1 MKVLSRFGATIPRL
15 RPFSKKRPAP
25 RKRRIRKLRL
35 LALLTVLGIVG
46 SVAFSFGLIR
56 AVAAEIDT
64 GKLDPQRQLDNQ
76 ANGYIY
82 DRHGKRILAVLRGS
96 EARTLIRYDQI
107 ADSMRH
113 AIVAIEDRR
122 FWEHDGIDLRG
133 IGRALVADIRSKG
146 VVEGGST
153 ITQQFV
159 KNALDRDQKTI
170 ARKVREA
177 AYAWQLE
184 RDDGGGWSKQKI
196 LQEYLNTI
204 YFGNG
209 AYGVQQAAL
218 AYFQHGAKE
227 LTVAES
233 ALLAGI
239 PADPSR
245 YDPVTNPGAARDRRR
260 VVLDAMLEE
269 SKITEAQ
276 YDEANETDLPD
287 PDDVRLPG
295 TEGPAQHFVNYV
307 KQQLIDRYGQTA
319 VFGGGLKV
327 RSTIDLDLQQTARD
341 AISKWLT
348 DAEGPSAALVAID
361 PRDGAVRAMVGG
373 NNYRKSQF
381 NLAVQGV
388 RQPGSSF
395 KPFVLAT
402 ALRQGISPATR
413 FQSEPQSISLGDRD
427 WVVGNYDDVYYG
439 DVDLEKAT
447 VESDNSVY
455 AQLTQLVGSK
465 KVAETAKRL
474 GIRSKLDGYYA
485 IGLGAE
491 AVTPLELAR
500 AYATLA
506 HGGRRADGAIFGNRP
521 RVVEE
526 VTRNGRKRYNTPRA
540 FNALTATQ
548 AGVVNEI
555 LQKAVRFGTGTRAYL
570 PDRPV
575 AGKTG
580 TTENYG
586 DAWFVG
592 YTPQLAVAVWVGYP
606 TTLKPMLTEFRGE
619 PVTGGSFPSLI
630 WKSFMEKALKD
641 EESEGFPAPTV
652 PYVAPKLVVRRG
664 DRLLLDNGLC
674 RERREVVYFAGTG
687 PSKTASCLQN
697 EVEVPDVRKLTLAEA
712 EARIE
717 ATPLTADLVYKP
729 AKALQRPGIV
739 VDQKPRRGYRSSYG
753 RILLIVTKATQGVIP
768 NLVGRDIDDAR
779 LRLKRLKLEPRI
791 TWVEGASGKVLE
803 QKTRAGLAA
812 APGVKVELVAARSR
826 AASAAAG

>member
-1 MKVLSRFGATIPRL
+1 MRL
-15 RPFSKKRPAP
+15 LRRKAPA
-25 RKRRIRKLRL
+25 RRRRRIRRLRL
-35 LALLTVLGIVG
+35 LALLTVLGLVG
-46 SVAFSFGLIR
+46 TVAFGFGLVR
-56 AVAAEIDT
+56 AVASEIDA
-64 GKLDPQRQLDNQ
+64 GKLDPRRQLDTQ
-76 ANGYIY
+76 SNGYIY
-82 DRHGKRILAVLRGS
+82 DSSGKRILAVLRGS
-96 EARTLIRYDQI
+96 EARTLVEYEDI

-122 FWEHDGIDLRG
+122 FWEHDGIDVRG
-133 IGRALVADIRSKG
+133 IGRALVADIRSQK

-159 KNALDRDQKTI
+159 KNALDREEKTI

-184 RDDGGGWSKQKI
+184 RDGSGWPKKRI

-209 AYGVQQAAL
+209 AYGIQQAAL
-218 AYFQHGAKE
+218 TYFQKGAKDLE
-227 LTVAES
+227 LAES

-245 YDPVTNPGAARDRRR
+245 YDPVTNPDAARERRR
-260 VVLDAMLEE
+260 LVLRAMLEE
-269 SKITEAQ
+269 QKITSTD
-276 YDEANETDLPD
+276 YDAANAADLPE

-307 KQQLIDRYGQTA
+307 KQQLIDRYGETE

-327 RSTIDLDLQQTARD
+327 VTTIDLELQQSARD

-361 PRDGAVRAMVGG
+361 PRDGSVKAMVGG

-388 RQPGSSF
+388 RQPGSAF

-413 FQSEPQSISLGDRD
+413 FTSAPQSINLGDRN
-427 WVVGNYDDVYYG
+427 WVVGNYDDVYHG
-439 DVDLEKAT
+439 NIDLETAT
-447 VESDNSVY
+447 VESDNAVY
-455 AQLTQLVGSK
+455 AQLTQLVGAG

-474 GIRSKLDGYYA
+474 GIRSKLDGFYA

-506 HGGRRADGAIFGNRP
+506 HGGERADGELFGNRP
-521 RVVEE
+521 RVIDQVSRDGG
-526 VTRNGRKRYNTPRA
+526 TRHNTPRA
-540 FNALTATQ
+540 FEALTPTQ
-548 AGVVNEI
+548 AGIVNSI
-555 LQKAVRFGTGTRAYL
+555 LQKAVQHGTGTRAAL
-570 PDRPV
+570 PNRPV

-619 PVTGGSFPSLI
+619 PVTGGSFPALI
-630 WKSFMEKALKD
+630 WKSFMEKALRG
-641 EESEGFPAPTV
+641 EEPLGFPEPGQ
-652 PYVAPKLVVRRG
+652 PYAAPKLVVRRG

-674 RERREVVYFAGTG
+674 RERQEVVYFAGRG
-687 PSKTASCLQN
+687 PDRTANCLEN
-697 EVEVPDVRKLTLAEA
+697 EVEVPDVRKLELDDALVRVESQ
-712 EARIE
+712 
-717 ATPLTADLVYKP
+717 PLTAKLVYRP
-729 AKALQRPGIV
+729 AAPLQRVGVV
-739 VDQKPRRGYRSSYG
+739 VDQFPKRGYRSSYDEI
-753 RILLIVTKATQGVIP
+753 ILVVSKATRGVIP

-779 LRLKRLKLEPRI
+779 LRLRRLKLEPRI
-791 TWVEGASGKVLE
+791 TWADGDPGRVLR
-803 QKTRAGLAA
+803 QPTRAGLAA
-812 APGVKVELVAARSR
+812 APGVKVELVVARPG
-826 AASAAAG
+826 AETAAG

>member
-1 MKVLSRFGATIPRL
+1 MRPR
-15 RPFSKKRPAP
+15 
-25 RKRRIRKLRL
+25 RRIRKLRL
-35 LALLTVLGIVG
+35 LALLTVLFAVG
-46 SVAFSFGLIR
+46 SVSFTFGLIR
-56 AVAAEIDT
+56 AVAIEIDA
-64 GKLDPQRQLDNQ
+64 GKLDPQKQLDKQ
-76 ANGYIY
+76 VNGYIY
-82 DRHGKRILAVLRGS
+82 DKDGKRVLAVLRGS
-96 EARTLIRYDQI
+96 EARTLISYDQI
-107 ADSMRH
+107 ADPMRH

-133 IGRALVADIRSKG
+133 IGRALIADIRHKG

-184 RDDGGGWSKQKI
+184 RDPGGWPKRKI

-209 AYGVQQAAL
+209 AYGIQQAAL
-218 AYFQHGAKE
+218 AYFQHGAKD
-227 LTVAES
+227 LTLAES

-239 PADPSR
+239 PADPNR
-245 YDPVTNPGAARDRRR
+245 YDPVTNPEAAKARRH
-260 VVLDAMLEE
+260 VVLQAMLDE
-269 SKITEAQ
+269 SKITQGQLEQA
-276 YDEANETDLPD
+276 DKTPLPD
-287 PDDVRLPG
+287 PDKVRLPG

-307 KQQLIDRYGQTA
+307 KQQLIEEYGQTQ
-319 VFGGGLKV
+319 VFGGGLRV
-327 RSTIDLDLQQTARD
+327 RSTIDLGLQQYARD

-348 DAEGPSAALVAID
+348 DADGPSAALVAID

-381 NLAVQGV
+381 NLAVHGV
-388 RQPGSSF
+388 RQPGSAF

-402 ALRQGISPATR
+402 ALRQGISPATH
-413 FQSEPQSISLGDRD
+413 FESEPIAIDLGDRY
-427 WVVGNYDDVYYG
+427 WAPANYNDTYLG
-439 DVDLEKAT
+439 SVDLETAT
-447 VESDNSVY
+447 IESDNSVY
-455 AQLTQLVGSK
+455 AQLTQLVGAR

-474 GIRSKLDGYYA
+474 GIRSKLHGVYS
-485 IGLGAE
+485 IGLGTE
-491 AVTPLELAR
+491 SVNPLELAR

-521 RVVEE
+521 RVIEE
-526 VTRNGRKRYNTPRA
+526 VTRDGRKRHNTPRA
-540 FNALTATQ
+540 YNALTATQ
-548 AGVVNEI
+548 AGVVNQI
-555 LQKAVRFGTGTRAYL
+555 LQKAVRYGTGTRAYL

-606 TTLKPMLTEFRGE
+606 TTLKPMLTEFHGE
-619 PVTGGSFPSLI
+619 PVTGGSFPALI

-641 EESEGFPAPTV
+641 EQPVGFPYPNT

-664 DRLLLDNGLC
+664 DRLMLDNGLC
-674 RERREVVYFAGTG
+674 RERQEVVYFAGMG
-687 PSKTASCLQN
+687 PHKTANCLEN
-697 EVEVPDVRKLTLAEA
+697 EVQVPDVRKLTLVEA
-712 EARIE
+712 QARVEAQ
-717 ATPLTADLVYKP
+717 PLTPELVYKP
-729 AKALQRPGIV
+729 AEPLQQPGIV
-739 VDQKPRRGYRSSYG
+739 VDQDPRRGYRSSYD
-753 RILLIVTKATQGVIP
+753 RLILIVSKATHGVIP
-768 NLVGRDIDDAR
+768 NLVGRDIAEAR
-779 LRLKRLKLEPRI
+779 VRLKRLGLQPHI
-791 TWVEGASGKVLE
+791 TWVAGPSGKVIQ
-803 QKTRAGLAA
+803 QKTQPGLAA

-826 AASAAAG
+826 ATAAAG

>member
-1 MKVLSRFGATIPRL
+1 MRR
-15 RPFSKKRPAP
+15 R
-25 RKRRIRKLRL
+25 RRIRKLRL
-35 LALLTVLGIVG
+35 LALLTVLLIVG
-46 SVAFSFGLIR
+46 SVSFSFGLIR
-56 AVAAEIDT
+56 AVAAEIDA
-64 GKLDPQRQLDNQ
+64 GKLDPQKQLDNQ

-82 DRHGKRILAVLRGS
+82 DKDGKRVLAVLRGS
-96 EARTLIRYDQI
+96 EARTLITYDQI
-107 ADSMRH
+107 ADPMRH

-122 FWEHDGIDLRG
+122 FWEHDGVDLRG
-133 IGRALVADIRSKG
+133 IGRALIADIHHKG

-184 RDDGGGWSKQKI
+184 RDPGGWSKKKI

-218 AYFQHGAKE
+218 TYFQHGAKD
-227 LTVAES
+227 LTLAEA

-239 PADPSR
+239 PADPTR
-245 YDPVTNPGAARDRRR
+245 YDPVTNPAAARQRRAT
-260 VVLDAMLEE
+260 VLRAMFEE
-269 SKITEAQ
+269 SMITQEQRDQAK
-276 YDEANETDLPD
+276 ATRLPD
-287 PDDVRLPG
+287 PDNVRLPG

-307 KQQLIDRYGQTA
+307 KQQLIDQYGQTK
-319 VFGGGLKV
+319 VFGGGLRV
-327 RSTIDLDLQQTARD
+327 RTTIDLELQQTARD

-348 DAEGPSAALVAID
+348 QPNGPSAALVAID
-361 PRDGAVRAMVGG
+361 PRDGAVRAMIGG

-413 FQSEPQSISLGDRD
+413 FESEPIAIDLGDRF
-427 WVVGNYDDVYYG
+427 WAPANYNDAYYG
-439 DVDLEKAT
+439 SVNLEKAT
-447 VESDNSVY
+447 IESDNSVY
-455 AQLTQLVGSK
+455 AQLTQLVGAK

-474 GIRSKLDGYYA
+474 GIRSKLHGVYS
-485 IGLGAE
+485 IGLGTE
-491 AVTPLELAR
+491 SVTPLELAR

-521 RVVEE
+521 RVITE
-526 VTRNGRKRYNTPRA
+526 VTEDGRKRHNTPKA
-540 FNALTATQ
+540 FNALSPVQ
-548 AGVVNEI
+548 AGVVNSI
-555 LQKAVRFGTGTRAYL
+555 LQKAVRYGTGKRAYL
-570 PDRPV
+570 PDRPA

-606 TTLKPMLTEFRGE
+606 TTLRPMLTEFHGE
-619 PVTGGSFPSLI
+619 AVTGGSFPALI

-641 EESEGFPAPTV
+641 EQPVGFPAPPA

-664 DRLLLDNGLC
+664 DRLMLDNGLC
-674 RERREVVYFAGTG
+674 RSRREVVYFAGTG
-687 PSKTASCLQN
+687 PSKTANCLEN
-697 EVEVPDVRKLTLAEA
+697 EVQVPDVRNLTLAEA
-712 EARIE
+712 EARVE
-717 ATPLTADLVYKP
+717 AQPLTPKLVYKP
-729 AKALQRPGIV
+729 AAPLQRPGIV
-739 VDQKPRRGYRSSYG
+739 VDQEPRRGYRSSYD
-753 RILLIVTKATQGVIP
+753 RLILIVSKATQGLVP
-768 NLVGRDIDDAR
+768 NLVGRDIADAR

-791 TWVEGASGKVLE
+791 LWVEGGDGGKVLE
-803 QKTRAGLAA
+803 QRTRAGLAA
-812 APGVKVELVAARSR
+812 APGVKVELVVSRARST
-826 AASAAAG
+826 SAAG

>member
-1 MKVLSRFGATIPRL
+1 MRPR
-15 RPFSKKRPAP
+15 
-25 RKRRIRKLRL
+25 RRIRKLRL
-35 LALLTVLGIVG
+35 LALLTVLLAVG
-46 SVAFSFGLIR
+46 TVSFTFGLIR
-56 AVAAEIDT
+56 AVAAEIDAGT
-64 GKLDPQRQLDNQ
+64 LDPQRQLDKQ
-76 ANGYIY
+76 VNGYIY
-82 DRHGKRILAVLRGS
+82 DKDGKRVLAVLRGS
-96 EARTLIRYDQI
+96 EARTLISYDQI
-107 ADSMRH
+107 ADPMRH

-122 FWEHDGIDLRG
+122 FWEHDGIDVRG
-133 IGRALVADIRSKG
+133 IGRALVADIRHKG

-184 RDDGGGWSKQKI
+184 RDPGGWPKRKI

-209 AYGVQQAAL
+209 AYGIQQAAL
-218 AYFQHGAKE
+218 AYFQHGAKD
-227 LTVAES
+227 LTLAES

-239 PADPSR
+239 PADPNR
-245 YDPVTNPGAARDRRR
+245 YDPVTNPEAAKARRH
-260 VVLDAMLEE
+260 VVLQAMLEE
-269 SKITEAQ
+269 SKITQEQLDQA
-276 YDEANETDLPD
+276 DKTPLPD
-287 PDDVRLPG
+287 PDQVRLPG

-307 KQQLIDRYGQTA
+307 KQQLIDEYGQTE
-319 VFGGGLKV
+319 VFGGGLRV
-327 RSTIDLDLQQTARD
+327 RSTIDLQLQQYARD

-348 DAEGPSAALVAID
+348 QPDGPSAALVAID

-413 FQSEPQSISLGDRD
+413 FESEPQSIDLGDKD
-427 WVVGNYDDVYYG
+427 WVVGNYDDVYFG
-439 DVDLEKAT
+439 NIDLEKAT
-447 VESDNSVY
+447 IESDNSVY
-455 AQLTQLVGSK
+455 AQLTQLVGAK

-474 GIRSKLDGYYA
+474 GIRSKLDGFYA

-521 RVVEE
+521 RVIEE
-526 VTRNGRKRYNTPRA
+526 VTRDGRKRHNTPHA

-555 LQKAVRFGTGTRAYL
+555 LQKAVRYGTGKRAYL
-570 PDRPV
+570 PNRPV

-606 TTLKPMLTEFRGE
+606 TTLKPMLTEFHGE
-619 PVTGGSFPSLI
+619 PVTGGSFPALI
-630 WKSFMEKALKD
+630 WKSFMEKALKN
-641 EESEGFPAPTV
+641 EEPQGFPYPTT

-674 RERREVVYFAGTG
+674 KERQEVVYFAGTG
-687 PSKTASCLQN
+687 PTKTANCLEN
-697 EVEVPDVRKLTLAEA
+697 EVQVPDVRKLMLAQAQARVEA
-712 EARIE
+712 Q
-717 ATPLTADLVYKP
+717 PLTPDLVYKP
-729 AKALQRPGIV
+729 AEPLQQPGLV
-739 VDQKPRRGYRSSYG
+739 VDQDPRRGYRSSYD
-753 RILLIVTKATQGVIP
+753 RVILIVTKATQGVIP
-768 NLVGRDIDDAR
+768 NLVGRDIADAR
-779 LRLKRLKLEPRI
+779 RRLRRLQLKPKI
-791 TWVEGASGKVLE
+791 TWVDGPPGEVIE
-803 QKTRAGLAA
+803 QRTRPGLAA
-812 APGVKVELVAARSR
+812 APGVKVELVVARSR
-826 AASAAAG
+826 ATAQVG

>member
-1 MKVLSRFGATIPRL
+1 L
-15 RPFSKKRPAP
+15 RPFSKKKPARP
-25 RKRRIRKLRL
+25 RRRIRKLRL

-46 SVAFSFGLIR
+46 SVSFSFGLIR
-56 AVAAEIDT
+56 AVASEIDA
-64 GKLDPQRQLDNQ
+64 GKLDPQRQLDKQ
-76 ANGYIY
+76 VNGYIY
-82 DRHGKRILAVLRGS
+82 DSSGKRILAVLRGS
-96 EARTLIRYDQI
+96 EARTLIEYGDI
-107 ADSMRH
+107 ADPMRH

-133 IGRALVADIRSKG
+133 IGRALVADIRHKK

-184 RDDGGGWSKQKI
+184 RPGGGWPKQKI

-218 AYFQHGAKE
+218 AYFGHGAKD
-227 LTVAES
+227 LTVAEA

-245 YDPVTNPGAARDRRR
+245 YDPVANRDGAKARRR
-260 VVLDAMLEE
+260 AVLQAMLEE
-269 SKITEAQ
+269 SKITPAQ
-276 YDEANETDLPD
+276 YAEADATDLPD

-307 KQQLIDRYGQTA
+307 KQQLIDEYGSA
-319 VFGGGLKV
+319 KVFGGGLRV
-327 RSTIDLDLQQTARD
+327 YTTIDLDLQQAARE

-348 DAEGPSAALVAID
+348 NPDGPSAALVAID
-361 PRDGAVRAMVGG
+361 PRNGAVKAMVGG

-402 ALRQGISPATR
+402 ALREGISPATH
-413 FQSEPQSISLGDRD
+413 FQSKPIAINLGDRL
-427 WVVGNYDDVYYG
+427 WAPGNYNNAYFG
-439 DVDLEKAT
+439 SVDLEKAT
-447 VESDNSVY
+447 IESDNSVY

-465 KVAETAKRL
+465 NVAETARL
-474 GIRSKLDGYYA
+474 MGIRSKLQGVYS
-485 IGLGAE
+485 IGLGTE
-491 AVTPLELAR
+491 AVNPLELAR

-506 HGGRRADGAIFGNRP
+506 HGGRRVDGDIFGNRP
-521 RVVEE
+521 RVITE
-526 VTRNGRKRYNTPRA
+526 VRAPGRKRFNTPKP
-540 FNALTATQ
+540 FDALSSTQ
-548 AGVVNEI
+548 AGIVNSI
-555 LQKAVRFGTGTRAYL
+555 LQKAVQFGTGTRAAL

-592 YTPQLAVAVWVGYP
+592 YTPQLVVAVWVGYP
-606 TTLKPMLTEFRGE
+606 TTLKPMLTEFNGE
-619 PVTGGSFPSLI
+619 AVTGGSFPALI
-630 WKSFMEKALKD
+630 WKTFVEKWIKVKKV
-641 EESEGFPAPTV
+641 EPQGFPYPGM
-652 PYVAPKLVVRRG
+652 PYGAAKLVVRRG
-664 DRLLLDNGLC
+664 ERLLLDNGRC
-674 RERREVVYFAGTG
+674 RTRQEVVYFAGRG
-687 PSKTASCLQN
+687 PRGTANCLVD
-697 EVEVPDVRKLTLAEA
+697 EVEVPDVRKLSLAEA
-712 EARIE
+712 QARVEAQ
-717 ATPLTADLVYKP
+717 PLTADLVFKP
-729 AKALQRPGIV
+729 AAPLQRPGIV
-739 VDQKPRRGYRSSYG
+739 VDQQPKAGYRSSYA
-753 RILLIVTKATQGVIP
+753 RIILVVTRATQGVIP
-768 NLVGRDIDDAR
+768 NLVGRQLGDAQ
-779 LRLKRLKLEPRI
+779 LRLKRLKLQARI
-791 TWVEGASGKVLE
+791 TWTTGEAGRVLE
-803 QKTRAGLAA
+803 QRPRPGLAA
-812 APGVKVELVAARSR
+812 APGLKVELVVAR
-826 AASAAAG
+826 ASGAVAAG

>member
-1 MKVLSRFGATIPRL
+1 MRPR
-15 RPFSKKRPAP
+15 
-25 RKRRIRKLRL
+25 RRIRKLRL
-35 LALLTVLGIVG
+35 LALLTVLVAVG
-46 SVAFSFGLIR
+46 SVSFTFGLIR
-56 AVAAEIDT
+56 AVAEEIDA
-64 GKLDPQRQLDNQ
+64 GKLDPQKQLDKQ
-76 ANGYIY
+76 VNGYIY
-82 DRHGKRILAVLRGS
+82 DKDGKRILAVLRGS
-96 EARTLIRYDQI
+96 EARTLISYDQI
-107 ADSMRH
+107 ADPMRH

-133 IGRALVADIRSKG
+133 IGRALVADIRHQG

-184 RDDGGGWSKQKI
+184 RDPGGWPKRKI

-209 AYGVQQAAL
+209 AYGIQQAAL
-218 AYFQHGAKE
+218 AYFQHGAKN
-227 LTVAES
+227 LTLAES

-239 PADPSR
+239 PADPNR
-245 YDPVTNPGAARDRRR
+245 YDPVTNPEAAKARRH
-260 VVLDAMLEE
+260 VVLQAMLEE
-269 SKITEAQ
+269 SKITQEQLEQA
-276 YDEANETDLPD
+276 DKTALPD
-287 PDDVRLPG
+287 PDTVRLPG

-307 KQQLIDRYGQTA
+307 KQQLIDEYGQTQ
-319 VFGGGLKV
+319 VFGGGLRV
-327 RSTIDLDLQQTARD
+327 RSTIDLDLQQYARD

-348 DAEGPSAALVAID
+348 DADGPSAALVAID
-361 PRDGAVRAMVGG
+361 PRDGAVRAMIGG

-402 ALRQGISPATR
+402 ALRQGISPATH
-413 FQSEPQSISLGDRD
+413 FESEPQSIDLGDKY
-427 WVVGNYDDVYYG
+427 WVVGNYDDVYFG
-439 DVDLEKAT
+439 NIDLEKAT
-447 VESDNSVY
+447 IESDNSVY
-455 AQLTQLVGSK
+455 AQLTQLVGAK

-474 GIRSKLDGYYA
+474 GIRSNLDGFYA

-521 RVVEE
+521 RVIEE
-526 VTRNGRKRYNTPRA
+526 VTREGRKRHNTPRA
-540 FNALTATQ
+540 YNALTSTQ
-548 AGVVNEI
+548 AGVVNQI
-555 LQKAVRFGTGTRAYL
+555 LQKAVRYGTGKRAYL
-570 PDRPV
+570 PNRPV

-606 TTLKPMLTEFRGE
+606 TKLKPMLTEFHGE
-619 PVTGGSFPSLI
+619 PVTGGSYPALI
-630 WKSFMEKALKD
+630 WKSFMEKALRGQ
-641 EESEGFPAPTV
+641 EPQGFPYPNT

-664 DRLLLDNGLC
+664 DRLMLDNGLC
-674 RERREVVYFAGTG
+674 RARQEVVYFAGTG
-687 PSKTASCLQN
+687 PSRTANCLEN
-697 EVEVPDVRKLTLAEA
+697 EVQVPDVRRLTLAQAQARVEA
-712 EARIE
+712 Q
-717 ATPLTADLVYKP
+717 PLTPELVYKP
-729 AKALQRPGIV
+729 AEPLQQPGII
-739 VDQKPRRGYRSSYG
+739 VDQDPRRGYRSSYD
-753 RILLIVTKATQGVIP
+753 RIILIVTKATQGVIP
-768 NLVGRDIDDAR
+768 NLVGRDIADAR

-791 TWVEGASGKVLE
+791 TWVNGGSGKVVE
-803 QKTRAGLAA
+803 QKTLPGLAA
-812 APGVKVELVAARSR
+812 APGVAVRLVVSRSR
-826 AASAAAG
+826 SSATAG